1 MTQPRGQSQ
10 SMSGMATLGS
20 KASGP
25 KMQEMA
31 ALTGSAPEPDLE
43 DQQHGITK
51 VLLLL
56 DVSRREHDAVQ

>member
-1 MTQPRGQSQ
+1 
-10 SMSGMATLGS
+10 MSGMATLGS

-43 DQQHGITK
+43 DQQHGIAK

-56 DVSRREHDAVQ
+56 DVSRREYDAVQ